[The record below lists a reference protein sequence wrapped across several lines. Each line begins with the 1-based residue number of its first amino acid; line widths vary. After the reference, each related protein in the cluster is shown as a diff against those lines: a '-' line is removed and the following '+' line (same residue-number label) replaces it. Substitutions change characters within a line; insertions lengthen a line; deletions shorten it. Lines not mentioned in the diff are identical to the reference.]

1 METPITP
8 ITPKTVKKFICASC
22 DFICCKLSDWNRHIT
37 TSKHTKHD
45 FGNGMEQN
53 GNAEKIVYI
62 CPTCN
67 KNYVSASGLWKHNKK
82 CMSSISENKVEST
95 IVLQLLQNNNELQK
109 QNQDFKDLLVEQN
122 KFIVEQNNKM
132 LETFQEVCKN
142 GMGNTVNSHNKAF
155 NLNVFLNEDCKDAM
169 NVTQFIDSFNLQL
182 SDFENVGNVGFV
194 NGISDIIIK
203 KLKALDISER
213 PIHCTDQKR
222 QVLYARVLDKWEK
235 EGDDNKILR
244 RIIKCVAFKNSKNI
258 QLFRDKYPD
267 CMNWDS
273 KHADRYQILRIESLG
288 GLGNE
293 DVDNENKIIR
303 KIAREILID
312 KNT

>member
-1 METPITP
+1 MLPNTYTLSCKGGTSFCCE
-8 ITPKTVKKFICASC
+8 KC
-22 DFICCKLSDWNRHIT
+22 DFICSRKWLYERHLKT
-37 TSKHTKHD
+37 TKH
-45 FGNGMEQN
+45 QN
-53 GNAEKIVYI
+53 
-62 CPTCN
+62 
-67 KNYVSASGLWKHNKK
+67 NYTYLPKGCKK
-82 CMSSISENKVEST
+82 CYTCECGKEYTHRQSLYNHKKICLNVKKEHKLKTVDDANQDLVMT
-95 IVLQLLQNNNELQK
+95 LLKQNNELQ
-109 QNQDFKDLLVEQN
+109 NQIIEL
-122 KFIVEQNNKM
+122 
-132 LETFQEVCKN
+132 CKN
-142 GMGNTVNSHNKAF
+142 NNTNITNNVNSHNKTF
-155 NLNVFLNEDCKDAM
+155 NLQVFLNEDCKDAM
-169 NVTQFIDSFNLQL
+169 NVTQFIDSFDLQL
-182 SDFENVGNVGFV
+182 IDFENVGKLGFV

-203 KLKALDISER
+203 KLKSLDISER

-222 QVLYARVLDKWEK
+222 QVLYAKVIDKWEK
-235 EGDDNKILR
+235 AGDDNKILR

>member
-1 METPITP
+1 ME
-8 ITPKTVKKFICASC
+8 KLKKNLPRFFCSVC
-22 DFICCKLSDWNRHIT
+22 DFKCYMKCDWQRHLLT
-37 TSKHTKHD
+37 AKHKKVS
-45 FGNGMEQN
+45 N
-53 GNAEKIVYI
+53 GNNITLFTEQYE
-62 CPTCN
+62 CN
-67 KNYVSASGLWKHNKK
+67 CGKRLKTNSGLWKHKK
-82 CMSSISENKVEST
+82 SCKT
-95 IVLQLLQNNNELQK
+95 TNNEQTETDQNLVIELIK
-109 QNQDFKDLLVEQN
+109 QNEEFKSMLL
-122 KFIVEQNNKM
+122 EQNNKM
-132 LETFQEVCKN
+132 LETFSDVCKN
-142 GMGNTVNSHNKAF
+142 NNNITNNGNINSHNKAF

-182 SDFENVGNVGFV
+182 SDFENVGNLGFV

-203 KLKALDISER
+203 KLKSLDENER

-222 QVLYARVLDKWEK
+222 QVLYAKVIDKWEK

-288 GLGNE
+288 GLNNE
-293 DVDNENKIIR
+293 DIDNENKIIR
-303 KIAREILID
+303 KITREITID
-312 KNT
+312 KMC

>member
-1 METPITP
+1 MLHMTYNFTPEK
-8 ITPKTVKKFICASC
+8 TPKFECKKCHFICSKQS
-22 DFICCKLSDWNRHIT
+22 DFNRHIT
-37 TSKHTKHD
+37 TRKHKKTYEDLHNTDNLNEKNANCNVKCKCGKQYHHRQSLYKHK
-45 FGNGMEQN
+45 
-53 GNAEKIVYI
+53 KI
-62 CPTCN
+62 CT
-67 KNYVSASGLWKHNKK
+67 
-82 CMSSISENKVEST
+82 T
-95 IVLQLLQNNNELQK
+95 INNEQQAPDSNVVIELIK
-109 QNQDFKDLLVEQN
+109 QNQEFKELLVDQN
-122 KFIVEQNNKM
+122 KTIIDQNNKII
-132 LETFQEVCKN
+132 EACKN
-142 GMGNTVNSHNKAF
+142 NNTNITNNVNSHNKAF

-203 KLKALDISER
+203 KLKSLDISER

-222 QVLYARVLDKWEK
+222 QVLYAKVIDKWEK

-244 RIIKCVAFKNSKNI
+244 KIIKCVAFKNSKNI

-303 KIAREILID
+303 KIAREITLD
-312 KNT
+312 KNF

>member
-1 METPITP
+1 MATENKQNMKCKFFCETCNYTCSKKFCWEQHLSTRKHTDATKCYINATNKYACVCGKTYKHHPSFYRHKKTCDYIDETPAVNATP
-8 ITPKTVKKFICASC
+8 DTNLVI
-22 DFICCKLSDWNRHIT
+22 
-37 TSKHTKHD
+37 
-45 FGNGMEQN
+45 
-53 GNAEKIVYI
+53 
-62 CPTCN
+62 
-67 KNYVSASGLWKHNKK
+67 
-82 CMSSISENKVEST
+82 
-95 IVLQLLQNNNELQK
+95 QLIK
-109 QNQDFKDLLVEQN
+109 QNEEFKSMLLD
-122 KFIVEQNNKM
+122 QNNK
-132 LETFQEVCKN
+132 LIEVCKN
-142 GMGNTVNSHNKAF
+142 NNSNVLNQCNINSNNKAF

-203 KLKALDISER
+203 KLKSLDENER

-222 QVLYARVLDKWEK
+222 QVLYAKVIDKWEK

-303 KIAREILID
+303 KIAKEILID
-312 KNT
+312 KSL

>member
-1 METPITP
+1 MNLELENS
-8 ITPKTVKKFICASC
+8 KKHKHYFCNIC
-22 DFICCKLSDWNRHIT
+22 DFQSSNRNDYNRHNLT
-37 TSKHTKHD
+37 LKHKNQSKPKVFLTEKLEKTPNHLFGCICGNVYKHKSTLC
-45 FGNGMEQN
+45 
-53 GNAEKIVYI
+53 AHK
-62 CPTCN
+62 
-67 KNYVSASGLWKHNKK
+67 KK
-82 CMSSISENKVEST
+82 CKIKDDKCDNESLT
-95 IVLQLLQNNNELQK
+95 NLVIEVVKSNTELQK
-109 QNQDFKDLLVEQN
+109 QNDEFKSMLLEQN
-122 KFIVEQNNKM
+122 SKIIDM
-132 LETFQEVCKN
+132 CKN
-142 GMGNTVNSHNKAF
+142 NNTNITNNNVNSHNKAF

-182 SDFENVGNVGFV
+182 SDFENVGNLGFV

-203 KLKALDISER
+203 KLKSLDISER

-222 QVLYARVLDKWEK
+222 HVLYAKVIDKWEK

-288 GLGNE
+288 GLNNE

-303 KIAREILID
+303 KIAREITID
-312 KNT
+312 KSL

>member
-1 METPITP
+1 MQIDYNFNANPADN
-8 ITPKTVKKFICASC
+8 FICKMCHFKCS
-22 DFICCKLSDWNRHIT
+22 KMSNWNKHLL
-37 TSKHTKHD
+37 TSKHKKNTKELHTD
-45 FGNGMEQN
+45 YSFDAE
-53 GNAEKIVYI
+53 NAEHKLL
-62 CPTCN
+62 CLCG
-67 KNYVSASGLWKHNKK
+67 KNYKYRQGLYKHKKK
-82 CMSSISENKVEST
+82 CKT
-95 IVLQLLQNNNELQK
+95 INNEQQVPDSNAVIELIK
-109 QNQDFKDLLVEQN
+109 QNQEFKEM
-122 KFIVEQNNKM
+122 IIGQNNQIIE
-132 LETFQEVCKN
+132 LCKN
-142 GMGNTVNSHNKAF
+142 NNTNITNNVNSHNKAF

-182 SDFENVGNVGFV
+182 SDFENVGNMGFV

-203 KLKALDISER
+203 KLKSLDISER

-222 QVLYARVLDKWEK
+222 HVLYAKVIDKWEK

-303 KIAREILID
+303 KIAREITID
-312 KNT
+312 KGL

>member
-1 METPITP
+1 MDIKKTPENAKIYNC
-8 ITPKTVKKFICASC
+8 IYC
-22 DFICCKLSDWNRHIT
+22 DFQCSKQSDFDRHLGRP
-37 TSKHTKHD
+37 KHKKNEKRYKMVIKTP
-45 FGNGMEQN
+45 E
-53 GNAEKIVYI
+53 NAIKIV
-62 CPTCN
+62 CN
-67 KNYVSASGLWKHNKK
+67 CGKEYKYSSGLWRHQQK
-82 CMSSISENKVEST
+82 CNYKDDLPNEN
-95 IVLQLLQNNNELQK
+95 IVIQLIK
-109 QNQDFKDLLVEQN
+109 QNDEFKNMLLD
-122 KFIVEQNNKM
+122 QNNK
-132 LETFQEVCKN
+132 LIEVCKN
-142 GMGNTVNSHNKAF
+142 NNSNVLNQCNINSNNKAF

-222 QVLYARVLDKWEK
+222 QVLYAKVIDKWEK

-293 DVDNENKIIR
+293 DVDNENKIIK
-303 KIAREILID
+303 KIAKEILID
-312 KNT
+312 KSL

>member
-1 METPITP
+1 MENAVIYKQKMTFQFFCE
-8 ITPKTVKKFICASC
+8 KC
-22 DFICCKLSDWNRHIT
+22 DFKCSKKSNWDTHLS
-37 TSKHTKHD
+37 TSKHKNIQNNTNSYIKNANNYDCECGRSYKHSS
-45 FGNGMEQN
+45 
-53 GNAEKIVYI
+53 
-62 CPTCN
+62 
-67 KNYVSASGLWKHNKK
+67 NYYTHRKK
-82 CMSSISENKVEST
+82 CNYTKLNDAECKEKDNALMNLVMEVVKSNT
-95 IVLQLLQNNNELQK
+95 ELQK
-109 QNQDFKDLLVEQN
+109 QNQE
-122 KFIVEQNNKM
+122 
-132 LETFQEVCKN
+132 FQKQILDVCKN
-142 GMGNTVNSHNKAF
+142 GICNSNTVNSHNKTF
-155 NLNVFLNEDCKDAM
+155 NLHVFLNEDCKDAM
-169 NVTQFIDSFNLQL
+169 NVTQFIDSFDLQL
-182 SDFENVGNVGFV
+182 TDFENVGKLGFV

-203 KLKALDISER
+203 KLKSLDISER

-222 QVLYARVLDKWEK
+222 QVLYAKVIDKWEK

-303 KIAREILID
+303 KIAREITVD
-312 KNT
+312 KY

>member
-1 METPITP
+1 MQHMATNISPISP
-8 ITPKTVKKFICASC
+8 NKFVCNYCSIT
-22 DFICCKLSDWNRHIT
+22 CCRQTEWNRHIETKKHKGNISGENSNVLAT
-37 TSKHTKHD
+37 TVTPFSCEECGKKYTD
-45 FGNGMEQN
+45 R
-53 GNAEKIVYI
+53 
-62 CPTCN
+62 T
-67 KNYVSASGLWKHNKK
+67 GLWRHKKK
-82 CMSSISENKVEST
+82 CKTKTDLST
-95 IVLQLLQNNNELQK
+95 DNLVIELIK
-109 QNQDFKDLLVEQN
+109 QNQEFQTLLLD
-122 KFIVEQNNKM
+122 QNNKM

-142 GMGNTVNSHNKAF
+142 GIVNNSNNSAVNSHNKTF
-155 NLNVFLNEDCKDAM
+155 NLQVFLNEDCKDAM
-169 NVTQFIDSFNLQL
+169 NVTQFIDSFDLQL
-182 SDFENVGNVGFV
+182 IDFENVGKMGFV

-203 KLKALDISER
+203 KLKSLDENER

-222 QVLYARVLDKWEK
+222 QVLYAKVIDAWEK

-312 KNT
+312 KSL

>member
-1 METPITP
+1 MTTIDNDKLCNRYICEKCQY
-8 ITPKTVKKFICASC
+8 KTNKKSSF
-22 DFICCKLSDWNRHIT
+22 DNHKLSAR
-37 TSKHTKHD
+37 
-45 FGNGMEQN
+45 
-53 GNAEKIVYI
+53 
-62 CPTCN
+62 
-67 KNYVSASGLWKHNKK
+67 HNKK
-82 CMSSISENKVEST
+82 QESIIYAKKYACQLCEKDFNDRSGFWRHNKRCKT
-95 IVLQLLQNNNELQK
+95 INNEQKETDSNVVIELIK
-109 QNQDFKDLLVEQN
+109 QNQEFKEM
-122 KFIVEQNNKM
+122 IIGQNNQIIE
-132 LETFQEVCKN
+132 LCKN
-142 GMGNTVNSHNKAF
+142 NNTNITNNVNSNNKTF
-155 NLNVFLNEDCKDAM
+155 NLQVFLNEDCKDAM

-182 SDFENVGNVGFV
+182 SDFENVGRLGFV

-203 KLKALDISER
+203 KLKALDINER

-222 QVLYARVLDKWEK
+222 QVLYAKVIDKWEK

-244 RIIKCVAFKNSKNI
+244 KIIKCVAFKNSKNI

-303 KIAREILID
+303 KIAREITLD
-312 KNT
+312 KNF

>member
-1 METPITP
+1 MKQMKQIRVKKVVVLYNCIVCDYTTCSKSHYDRHLL
-8 ITPKTVKKFICASC
+8 TPKHTNETNETLLKQHLPQQTNLKEYVCLCGKNLGSRTTLWRHKKL
-22 DFICCKLSDWNRHIT
+22 CKFTND
-37 TSKHTKHD
+37 
-45 FGNGMEQN
+45 EQKETDTN
-53 GNAEKIVYI
+53 IV
-62 CPTCN
+62 
-67 KNYVSASGLWKHNKK
+67 
-82 CMSSISENKVEST
+82 VEL
-95 IVLQLLQNNNELQK
+95 IK
-109 QNQDFKDLLVEQN
+109 QNDEFKNMLL
-122 KFIVEQNNKM
+122 EQNNKM

-142 GMGNTVNSHNKAF
+142 NNTNITNNNVNSHNKAF

-203 KLKALDISER
+203 KLKSLDENER

-222 QVLYARVLDKWEK
+222 QVLYAKVIDKWEK

-312 KNT
+312 KSL

>member
-1 METPITP
+1 MIVNYITS
-8 ITPKTVKKFICASC
+8 KKHPFFECADC
-22 DFICCKLSDWNRHIT
+22 DFKCCKKGDYNRHILT
-37 TSKHTKHD
+37 MKHK
-45 FGNGMEQN
+45 NL
-53 GNAEKIVYI
+53 KK
-62 CPTCN
+62 PN
-67 KNYVSASGLWKHNKK
+67 KNTSNYITINKYECICGKTYKHQSTLCAHKKK
-82 CMSSISENKVEST
+82 CKIT
-95 IVLQLLQNNNELQK
+95 NNEQKETDPNLVIELIK
-109 QNQDFKDLLVEQN
+109 QNEEFKSMLLD
-122 KFIVEQNNKM
+122 QNNK
-132 LETFQEVCKN
+132 LIEVCKN
-142 GMGNTVNSHNKAF
+142 NNSNVLNQCNINSNNKAF

-169 NVTQFIDSFNLQL
+169 NVNEFIDSFNLQL

-222 QVLYARVLDKWEK
+222 QVLYAKVIDKWEK

-244 RIIKCVAFKNSKNI
+244 KIIKCVAFKNSKNI

-303 KIAREILID
+303 KIAREITVD
-312 KNT
+312 KY

>member
-1 METPITP
+1 MNLVMEV
-8 ITPKTVKKFICASC
+8 VKS
-22 DFICCKLSDWNRHIT
+22 NT
-37 TSKHTKHD
+37 
-45 FGNGMEQN
+45 
-53 GNAEKIVYI
+53 
-62 CPTCN
+62 
-67 KNYVSASGLWKHNKK
+67 
-82 CMSSISENKVEST
+82 
-95 IVLQLLQNNNELQK
+95 ELQK
-109 QNQDFKDLLVEQN
+109 QNQE
-122 KFIVEQNNKM
+122 
-132 LETFQEVCKN
+132 FQKQILDVCKN
-142 GMGNTVNSHNKAF
+142 GVCNSNTVNSHNKTF
-155 NLNVFLNEDCKDAM
+155 NLQVFLNEDCKDAM
-169 NVTQFIDSFNLQL
+169 NVTQFIDSFDLQL

-203 KLKALDISER
+203 KLKSLDENER

-222 QVLYARVLDKWEK
+222 QVLYAKVIDKWEK

-288 GLGNE
+288 GLNNE

-303 KIAREILID
+303 KIAREITID
-312 KNT
+312 KSL

>member
-1 METPITP
+1 MNKA
-8 ITPKTVKKFICASC
+8 PKNADKYKCVLC
-22 DFICCKLSDWNRHIT
+22 DFKCSKQCEWTRHLS
-37 TSKHTKHD
+37 TSKHQNRA
-45 FGNGMEQN
+45 FSNNLEQN
-53 GNAEKIVYI
+53 VSPLAINKGFTCKHCEKI
-62 CPTCN
+62 
-67 KNYVSASGLWKHNKK
+67 YVARNSLWYHEKK
-82 CMSSISENKVEST
+82 CIKNKETDQNLVVEL
-95 IVLQLLQNNNELQK
+95 IK
-109 QNQDFKDLLVEQN
+109 QNEEFKSMLL
-122 KFIVEQNNKM
+122 EQNNKM
-132 LETFQEVCKN
+132 LETFSEVCKN
-142 GMGNTVNSHNKAF
+142 GIGNNNTINSHNKAF
-155 NLNVFLNEDCKDAM
+155 NLQVFLNEDCKDAM

-182 SDFENVGNVGFV
+182 SDFENVGNLGFV

-203 KLKALDISER
+203 KLKSLDVNER

-222 QVLYARVLDKWEK
+222 QVLYAKVIDKWEK

-312 KNT
+312 KSL

>member
-1 METPITP
+1 MKQKRVKKVVVLYNCIVCDYTTCCKSHYDRHLL
-8 ITPKTVKKFICASC
+8 TPKHTNETNETLLKQHLPQQTNLKEYVCLCGKNLGSRTTLWRHKKL
-22 DFICCKLSDWNRHIT
+22 CKLTND
-37 TSKHTKHD
+37 
-45 FGNGMEQN
+45 EQKETDTN
-53 GNAEKIVYI
+53 IV
-62 CPTCN
+62 
-67 KNYVSASGLWKHNKK
+67 
-82 CMSSISENKVEST
+82 VEL
-95 IVLQLLQNNNELQK
+95 IK
-109 QNQDFKDLLVEQN
+109 QNEEFKSML
-122 KFIVEQNNKM
+122 VEQNNKM

-142 GMGNTVNSHNKAF
+142 NNTNITNNNVNSHNKAF

-203 KLKALDISER
+203 KLKSLDENER

-222 QVLYARVLDKWEK
+222 QVLYAKVIDKWEK

-288 GLGNE
+288 GLNNE

-312 KNT
+312 KMS

>member
-1 METPITP
+1 MQMDYNFNA
-8 ITPKTVKKFICASC
+8 KTAANFICK
-22 DFICCKLSDWNRHIT
+22 ICHFKCSKMSNWNKHLL
-37 TSKHTKHD
+37 TSKHKK
-45 FGNGMEQN
+45 NAKELQN
-53 GNAEKIVYI
+53 DYNIDAENAEHKLV
-62 CPTCN
+62 CLCG
-67 KNYVSASGLWKHNKK
+67 KNYKYRQGLYKHKK
-82 CMSSISENKVEST
+82 ICKT
-95 IVLQLLQNNNELQK
+95 TNNEQKEPDSNVVIELIK
-109 QNQDFKDLLVEQN
+109 QNQEFKEM
-122 KFIVEQNNKM
+122 IIGQNNKI

-142 GMGNTVNSHNKAF
+142 NNTSITNNVNSNNKAF

-169 NVTQFIDSFNLQL
+169 NVTEFIDSFNLQL
-182 SDFENVGNVGFV
+182 SDFENVGNLGFV

-203 KLKALDISER
+203 KLKSLDISER

-222 QVLYARVLDKWEK
+222 QVLYAKVIDKWEK
-235 EGDDNKILR
+235 AGDDNKILR

-303 KIAREILID
+303 KIAREITLD
-312 KNT
+312 KNF

>member
-1 METPITP
+1 MTTILVQKGSKFFYCETCHYT
-8 ITPKTVKKFICASC
+8 SC
-22 DFICCKLSDWNRHIT
+22 RKSQYDRHLL
-37 TSKHTKHD
+37 TSKHLDTTKPL
-45 FGNGMEQN
+45 QN
-53 GNAEKIVYI
+53 TTFLVPDYI
-62 CPTCN
+62 CNSCN
-67 KNYVSASGLWKHNKK
+67 KQYKHHSSLWKHKK
-82 CMSSISENKVEST
+82 TCNIIQTPKSQENAMNVILEVVK
-95 IVLQLLQNNNELQK
+95 QNQELQK
-109 QNQDFKDLLVEQN
+109 QNQEFKDL
-122 KFIVEQNNKM
+122 IVEQNNKM

-142 GMGNTVNSHNKAF
+142 GIVNNSNTNNVNSNNKTF
-155 NLNVFLNEDCKDAM
+155 NLQVFLNEDCKDAM
-169 NVTQFIDSFNLQL
+169 NVTQFIDSFVLQL
-182 SDFENVGNVGFV
+182 SDFENVGKLGFV

-235 EGDDNKILR
+235 AGDDNKILR
-244 RIIKCVAFKNSKNI
+244 KIIKCVAFKNSKNI

-273 KHADRYQILRIESLG
+273 KHADRYQKMRIESLG

-312 KNT
+312 KHVSS

>member
-1 METPITP
+1 MKKI
-8 ITPKTVKKFICASC
+8 PKNADNFNCEYC
-22 DFICCKLSDWNRHIT
+22 DFNTSKFSNYQTHIS
-37 TSKHTKHD
+37 TSKHKNRTNLNILEQKKQGIGIFGCKHCD
-45 FGNGMEQN
+45 KKYTARN
-53 GNAEKIVYI
+53 
-62 CPTCN
+62 
-67 KNYVSASGLWKHNKK
+67 SLWYHEKK
-82 CMSSISENKVEST
+82 CKQINENPNDNIVVE
-95 IVLQLLQNNNELQK
+95 LFKL
-109 QNQDFKDLLVEQN
+109 NQDFKDMIVEQN
-122 KFIVEQNNKM
+122 KTIVDQNHEFQKQM
-132 LETFQEVCKN
+132 LETLNEVCKN
-142 GMGNTVNSHNKAF
+142 NNSNVLNQCNINSNNKAF

-169 NVTQFIDSFNLQL
+169 NVNEFIDSFNLQL

-222 QVLYARVLDKWEK
+222 QVLYAKVIDKWEK

-288 GLGNE
+288 GLNNE
-293 DVDNENKIIR
+293 DIDNENKIIR
-303 KIAREILID
+303 KIAKEILID
-312 KNT
+312 KSL

>member
-1 METPITP
+1 MTPTHKNMIQINTP
-8 ITPKTVKKFICASC
+8 STI
-22 DFICCKLSDWNRHIT
+22 LT
-37 TSKHTKHD
+37 TIPSKNTNL
-45 FGNGMEQN
+45 FT
-53 GNAEKIVYI
+53 
-62 CPTCN
+62 CPNCN
-67 KNYVSASGLWKHNKK
+67 KQYKERTGLWKHKKICAIIEKPTNQDNMLNVILEVVKQNQEFKELMVEQNKTF
-82 CMSSISENKVEST
+82 ID
-95 IVLQLLQNNNELQK
+95 QNNELQ
-109 QNQDFKDLLVEQN
+109 NQIIEL
-122 KFIVEQNNKM
+122 
-132 LETFQEVCKN
+132 CKN
-142 GMGNTVNSHNKAF
+142 NNNITNNNVNSHNKTF
-155 NLNVFLNEDCKDAM
+155 NLQVFLNEDCKDAM

-203 KLKALDISER
+203 KLKSLDISER

-222 QVLYARVLDKWEK
+222 HVLYAKVIDKWEK

-303 KIAREILID
+303 KIAKEITID
-312 KNT
+312 KNF

>member
-1 METPITP
+1 
-8 ITPKTVKKFICASC
+8 
-22 DFICCKLSDWNRHIT
+22 
-37 TSKHTKHD
+37 
-45 FGNGMEQN
+45 
-53 GNAEKIVYI
+53 
-62 CPTCN
+62 
-67 KNYVSASGLWKHNKK
+67 
-82 CMSSISENKVEST
+82 
-95 IVLQLLQNNNELQK
+95 
-109 QNQDFKDLLVEQN
+109 
-122 KFIVEQNNKM
+122 M
-132 LETFQEVCKN
+132 LETFQGTFQEVCKN
-142 GMGNTVNSHNKAF
+142 GITNNSNNTVNSHNKAF

-169 NVTQFIDSFNLQL
+169 NVTQFIDSFDLQL
-182 SDFENVGNVGFV
+182 IDFENVGKMGFV

-203 KLKALDISER
+203 KLKSLDENER

-222 QVLYARVLDKWEK
+222 QVLYAKVIDKWEK

-303 KIAREILID
+303 KIAREITLD
-312 KNT
+312 KNF

>member
-1 METPITP
+1 VIATT
-8 ITPKTVKKFICASC
+8 KYNNDLSKKYTCGICDKGYNDRA
-22 DFICCKLSDWNRHIT
+22 
-37 TSKHTKHD
+37 
-45 FGNGMEQN
+45 
-53 GNAEKIVYI
+53 
-62 CPTCN
+62 
-67 KNYVSASGLWKHNKK
+67 GLWRHKKK
-82 CMSSISENKVEST
+82 CLPVEET
-95 IVLQLLQNNNELQK
+95 QIQDNIMMNLVVELQK
-109 QNQDFKDLLVEQN
+109 QNHEFQKQ
-122 KFIVEQNNKM
+122 M
-132 LETFQEVCKN
+132 LETLNEVCKN
-142 GMGNTVNSHNKAF
+142 NNSNVLNQCNINSNNKAF

-169 NVTQFIDSFNLQL
+169 NVNEFIDSFNLQL

-222 QVLYARVLDKWEK
+222 QVLYAKVIDKWEK

-303 KIAREILID
+303 KIAKEILID
-312 KNT
+312 KSL

>member
-1 METPITP
+1 MIVNYITSKIHP
-8 ITPKTVKKFICASC
+8 FFECADC
-22 DFICCKLSDWNRHIT
+22 DFKCCKKGDYNRHILT
-37 TSKHTKHD
+37 MKHKNLKKT
-45 FGNGMEQN
+45 
-53 GNAEKIVYI
+53 
-62 CPTCN
+62 N
-67 KNYVSASGLWKHNKK
+67 KNTSNYITINKYECICGKTYKHQSTLCAHKKK
-82 CMSSISENKVEST
+82 CKT
-95 IVLQLLQNNNELQK
+95 TNNEQKETDPNLVIELIK
-109 QNQDFKDLLVEQN
+109 QNEEFKSMLLD
-122 KFIVEQNNKM
+122 QNNK
-132 LETFQEVCKN
+132 LIEVCKN
-142 GMGNTVNSHNKAF
+142 NNSNVLNQCNINSNNKAF

-203 KLKALDISER
+203 KLKSLDENER

-222 QVLYARVLDKWEK
+222 HVLYAKVIDKWEK

-273 KHADRYQILRIESLG
+273 KYADRYQILRIESLG

-303 KIAREILID
+303 KIAKEITID
-312 KNT
+312 KSL

>member
-1 METPITP
+1 MENAVIYKQKMTFQFFCE
-8 ITPKTVKKFICASC
+8 KC
-22 DFICCKLSDWNRHIT
+22 DFKCSKKSNWDTHLS
-37 TSKHTKHD
+37 TSKHKNIQNNTNSYIKNANNYDCECGRSYKHSS
-45 FGNGMEQN
+45 
-53 GNAEKIVYI
+53 
-62 CPTCN
+62 
-67 KNYVSASGLWKHNKK
+67 NYYTHRKK
-82 CMSSISENKVEST
+82 CNYTKLNDAECKEKDNALMNLVMEVVKSNT
-95 IVLQLLQNNNELQK
+95 ELQK
-109 QNQDFKDLLVEQN
+109 QNQE
-122 KFIVEQNNKM
+122 
-132 LETFQEVCKN
+132 FQKQILDVCKN
-142 GMGNTVNSHNKAF
+142 GICNSNTVNSHNKTF
-155 NLNVFLNEDCKDAM
+155 NLHVFLNEDCKDAM
-169 NVTQFIDSFNLQL
+169 NVTQFIDSFDLQL
-182 SDFENVGNVGFV
+182 TDFENVGKLGFV

-203 KLKALDISER
+203 KLKSLDISER

-222 QVLYARVLDKWEK
+222 QVLYAKVIDKWEK

-293 DVDNENKIIR
+293 DIDNENKIIR

-312 KNT
+312 KSL

>member
-1 METPITP
+1 MFTENSQNSPNKFVCKFCHYSTC
-8 ITPKTVKKFICASC
+8 KKG
-22 DFICCKLSDWNRHIT
+22 DY
-37 TSKHTKHD
+37 TKHILTQKHKTAQNVYQCLPIETKCRICD
-45 FGNGMEQN
+45 CGKKYRSKQSLYVHKKSCKITKEEQK
-53 GNAEKIVYI
+53 ETDKTLV
-62 CPTCN
+62 
-67 KNYVSASGLWKHNKK
+67 
-82 CMSSISENKVEST
+82 VEL
-95 IVLQLLQNNNELQK
+95 IK
-109 QNQDFKDLLVEQN
+109 QNEEFKSMLLD
-122 KFIVEQNNKM
+122 QNNKM

-142 GMGNTVNSHNKAF
+142 GIGNNNTVNSHNKAF
-155 NLNVFLNEDCKDAM
+155 NLNVFLNEECKDAM
-169 NVTQFIDSFNLQL
+169 NVNQFIDSFNLQL

-222 QVLYARVLDKWEK
+222 QVLYAKVIDKWEK

-312 KNT
+312 KNM

>member
-1 METPITP
+1 MLTNLSQNITKFECCLCD
-8 ITPKTVKKFICASC
+8 IKTNNKK
-22 DFICCKLSDWNRHIT
+22 DFIKHKLT
-37 TSKHTKHD
+37 LKHLKR
-45 FGNGMEQN
+45 
-53 GNAEKIVYI
+53 EKLTLIEHKIPINPHLPDYV
-62 CPTCN
+62 CNLCN
-67 KNYVSASGLWKHNKK
+67 KVYKSRVGLWSHKKK
-82 CMSSISENKVEST
+82 CNH
-95 IVLQLLQNNNELQK
+95 NNEPQPDNLVIELIK
-109 QNQDFKDLLVEQN
+109 QNDEFKNML
-122 KFIVEQNNKM
+122 VEQNNKM

-142 GMGNTVNSHNKAF
+142 NNTNITNNNVNSHNKAF

-203 KLKALDISER
+203 KLKSLDENER

-222 QVLYARVLDKWEK
+222 QVLYAKVIDKWEK

-312 KNT
+312 KSL

>member
-1 METPITP
+1 MENAVIYKQKMTFQFFCE
-8 ITPKTVKKFICASC
+8 KC
-22 DFICCKLSDWNRHIT
+22 DFKCSKKSNWDTHLS
-37 TSKHTKHD
+37 TSKHKNIQNNTNSYIKNANNYDCECGRSYKHSS
-45 FGNGMEQN
+45 
-53 GNAEKIVYI
+53 
-62 CPTCN
+62 
-67 KNYVSASGLWKHNKK
+67 NYYTHRKK
-82 CMSSISENKVEST
+82 CNYTKLNDAECKEKDNALMNLVMEVVKSNT
-95 IVLQLLQNNNELQK
+95 ELQK
-109 QNQDFKDLLVEQN
+109 QNQE
-122 KFIVEQNNKM
+122 
-132 LETFQEVCKN
+132 FQKQILDVCKN
-142 GMGNTVNSHNKAF
+142 GICNSNTVNSHNKTF
-155 NLNVFLNEDCKDAM
+155 NLHVFLNEDCKDAM
-169 NVTQFIDSFNLQL
+169 NVTQFIDSFDLQL
-182 SDFENVGNVGFV
+182 TDFENVGKLGFV

-203 KLKALDISER
+203 KLKSLDISER

-222 QVLYARVLDKWEK
+222 QVLYAKVIDKWEK

-303 KIAREILID
+303 KIAKEITID
-312 KNT
+312 KY

>member
-1 METPITP
+1 MDK
-8 ITPKTVKKFICASC
+8 TPKNAKLFNCIQC
-22 DFICCKLSDWNRHIT
+22 DFECCKKSEWDRHLVT
-37 TSKHTKHD
+37 NKHNILTNTNLPEPTKHQ
-45 FGNGMEQN
+45 FSECLCG
-53 GNAEKIVYI
+53 KKY
-62 CPTCN
+62 
-67 KNYVSASGLWKHNKK
+67 KH
-82 CMSSISENKVEST
+82 MSSLCYHKKTCQHKKSDEDNSKNDLVLSLLKQNNEIQ
-95 IVLQLLQNNNELQK
+95 LQLLELCKNNN
-109 QNQDFKDLLVEQN
+109 
-122 KFIVEQNNKM
+122 NNI
-132 LETFQEVCKN
+132 TNN
-142 GMGNTVNSHNKAF
+142 GNINSHNKAF

-182 SDFENVGNVGFV
+182 SDFENVGNLGFV

-203 KLKALDISER
+203 KLKSLDENER

-222 QVLYARVLDKWEK
+222 QVLYAKVIDKWEK

-312 KNT
+312 KSL

>member
-1 METPITP
+1 MTTIDND
-8 ITPKTVKKFICASC
+8 IKHKFSDKYSC
-22 DFICCKLSDWNRHIT
+22 IDCDYRTSRKCNFNTHILS
-37 TSKHTKHD
+37 SKHAKNVIATTKYND
-45 FGNGMEQN
+45 DLSKKYTCG
-53 GNAEKIVYI
+53 I
-62 CPTCN
+62 CDKGYN
-67 KNYVSASGLWKHNKK
+67 DRAGLWRHKKK
-82 CMSSISENKVEST
+82 CLPVEET
-95 IVLQLLQNNNELQK
+95 QIQDNIMMNLVVELQK
-109 QNQDFKDLLVEQN
+109 QNHEFQKQ
-122 KFIVEQNNKM
+122 M
-132 LETFQEVCKN
+132 LETLNEVCKN
-142 GMGNTVNSHNKAF
+142 NNSNVLNQCNINSNNKAF

-169 NVTQFIDSFNLQL
+169 NVNEFIDSFNLQL

-222 QVLYARVLDKWEK
+222 QVLYAKVIDKWEK

-288 GLGNE
+288 GLNNE
-293 DVDNENKIIR
+293 DIDNENKIIR
-303 KIAREILID
+303 KIAKEILID
-312 KNT
+312 KSL

>member
-1 METPITP
+1 MSTDLVQKSSGMFSCETCDY
-8 ITPKTVKKFICASC
+8 KTCRKSQYI
-22 DFICCKLSDWNRHIT
+22 RHIMTPTHKNMIQINTPSTILT
-37 TSKHTKHD
+37 TIPSKNTNL
-45 FGNGMEQN
+45 FT
-53 GNAEKIVYI
+53 
-62 CPTCN
+62 CPNCN
-67 KNYVSASGLWKHNKK
+67 KQYKERTGLWKHKKICAIIEKPTNQDNMLNVILEVVKQNQEFKELMVEQNKTF
-82 CMSSISENKVEST
+82 ID
-95 IVLQLLQNNNELQK
+95 QNNELQ
-109 QNQDFKDLLVEQN
+109 NQIIEL
-122 KFIVEQNNKM
+122 
-132 LETFQEVCKN
+132 CKN
-142 GMGNTVNSHNKAF
+142 NNNITNNNVNSHNKTF
-155 NLNVFLNEDCKDAM
+155 NLQVFLNEDCKDAM
-169 NVTQFIDSFNLQL
+169 NVTQFIDSFDLQL
-182 SDFENVGNVGFV
+182 ADFENVGRLGFV

-222 QVLYARVLDKWEK
+222 HVLYAKVIDKWEK

-244 RIIKCVAFKNSKNI
+244 KIIKCVAFKNSKNI

-303 KIAREILID
+303 KIAREITVD
-312 KNT
+312 KY